1 MSTYKSSTHRF
12 WATMFVLFYLITTL
26 LSAHTATAAGLT
38 SSCAGA
44 TEQASA
50 ASANQVVPASA
61 DQVMVISNRITLV
74 NPGDSFCLF
83 NAGGTS

>member
-1 MSTYKSSTHRF
+1 
-12 WATMFVLFYLITTL
+12 MFVLFYLITTL
-26 LSAHTATAAGLT
+26 LPARGAMAAELA

-44 TEQASA
+44 TEKASA
-50 ASANQVVPASA
+50 ATANKVVPACA
-61 DQVMVISNRITLV
+61 DQVMVIPNRITLV